1 MRYADIEACMASAYR
16 EGDDKEEDEATAFPA
31 DSGEDMTDEEFYT
44 LLRQKVS
51 ESVSPE

>member
-1 MRYADIEACMASAYR
+1 MASAYR
-16 EGDDKEEDEATAFPA
+16 ESDDGEDEATAFPA
-31 DSGEDMTDEEFYT
+31 NNGEDMTDEEFHT

>member
-1 MRYADIEACMASAYR
+1 MASAYR
-16 EGDDKEEDEATAFPA
+16 ESDDGEDEATAFPA
-31 DSGEDMTDEEFYT
+31 DSGEDMTDEEFHT